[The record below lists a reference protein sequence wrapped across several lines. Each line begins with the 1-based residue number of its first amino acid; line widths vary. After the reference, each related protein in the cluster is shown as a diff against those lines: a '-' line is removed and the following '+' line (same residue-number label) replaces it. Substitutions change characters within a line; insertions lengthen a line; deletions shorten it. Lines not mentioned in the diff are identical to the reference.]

1 MWGRGEVHIEFSR
14 GDLRERG
21 HLEELGVEGRIV
33 LKCIVKNRM
42 RGRVLE

>member
-1 MWGRGEVHIEFSR
+1 VHIELSR

-21 HLEELGVEGRIV
+21 HLEELGLEGRII

-42 RGRVLE
+42 GGHGLE